1 MIRYNSL
8 VALRIV
14 LAHGELAVSKLS
26 QLIAGRVHATIAN
39 TIVRPAVDELM
50 ECGLVEIFY
59 RDEMRMI
66 SISPL
71 GLRYAQE
78 TEVACAQQAA

>member
-14 LAHGELAVSKLS
+14 LAHRELAISKLS
-26 QLIAGRVHATIAN
+26 QLIAGRALPIVAN
-39 TIVRPAVDELM
+39 TIVRPAVDELVD
-50 ECGLVEIFY
+50 CGLVEIFD
-59 RDEMRMI
+59 RDGIRMI
-66 SISPL
+66 SASPL

-78 TEVACAQQAA
+78 TEMACEEAA